1 MRIYIIGPVSGFDD
15 LNMPAF
21 EYAYK
26 KLYEAGYKPLIPH
39 DFISKD
45 ADWQKAMRRSIET
58 MMKVDGIA
66 LLDGWRNSHGANLEW
81 KLARALGIEIA
92 TVDSWCATSGHI
104 SEIAERLKDRELCPR
119 CKRLLPLNLF
129 DKAET
134 KPKGFQAY
142 CRDCMRD
149 YKRNRRTA

>member
-21 EYAYK
+21 EDAYK

-45 ADWQKAMRRSIET
+45 ADWQRAMRRSIET

-66 LLDGWRNSHGANLEW
+66 YLDGWQHSHGANLEW
-81 KLARALGIEIA
+81 RIARAMGIEVA
-92 TVDSWCATSGHI
+92 AVDSWCASSGR
-104 SEIAERLKDRELCPR
+104 IAEIEERQKERKLCPR
-119 CKRLLPLNLF
+119 CKRLLPVSLF
-129 DKAET
+129 NNSAKNSD
-134 KPKGFQAY
+134 GMQAY
-142 CRDCMRD
+142 CRDCMLES
-149 YKRNRRTA
+149 KRNRRSA